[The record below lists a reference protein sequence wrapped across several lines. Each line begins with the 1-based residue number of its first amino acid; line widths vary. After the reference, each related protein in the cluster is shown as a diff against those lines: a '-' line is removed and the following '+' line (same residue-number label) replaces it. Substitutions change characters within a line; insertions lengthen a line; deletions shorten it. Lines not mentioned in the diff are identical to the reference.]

1 MGPGDGRYGERAC
14 SMSAVD
20 RPTNSSGHG
29 SGHGPARGLSVAGD
43 RAYDAI
49 REIIVSGRVGPGG
62 RLREGEI
69 SLELG
74 VSRTPVREAIR
85 RLAAEGFVDFLP
97 NKGALVASWSEQEL
111 ADIFELRVLLESH
124 AARRAATRITDEH
137 IDRLEEL
144 AAAMEAHLGR
154 PIEVTDFRI
163 AQLNN
168 DFHRL
173 ILEASSSRLL
183 STTVQ
188 GALHVALVH
197 RTFRRYSK
205 REMQRSFSHHRELID
220 AMRAGDGDWAE
231 SVMRSHIL
239 AARDILL
246 TGQKEAAQA

>member
-1 MGPGDGRYGERAC
+1 MSTADRATKVGANGTDPGATTGARAG
-14 SMSAVD
+14 V
-20 RPTNSSGHG
+20 G
-29 SGHGPARGLSVAGD
+29 RGLSVAGD
-43 RAYDAI
+43 RAYSAI

-85 RLAAEGFVDFLP
+85 RLAAQGFVDFVP
-97 NKGALVASWSEQEL
+97 NKGALVASWNEQEL
-111 ADIFELRVLLESH
+111 ADILELRVLLESH
-124 AARRAATRITDEH
+124 AAHRAASRISENH
-137 IDRLEEL
+137 IERLEEL
-144 AAAMEAHLGR
+144 AAAMEAHVGR

-173 ILEASSSRLL
+173 ILEASNSRLL

-197 RTFRRYSK
+197 RTFRRYSE
-205 REMQRSFSHHRELID
+205 REMQRSFAHHRELID

-231 SVMRSHIL
+231 SVMRSHIR

-246 TGQKEAAQA
+246 AGREQLPPAT